1 MSNGSKISFVY
12 KEIENEAQ
20 VILNISDNI
29 DNILEKIKANVSMLR
44 TSEIWASSSQENYK
58 KKINNL
64 CDETE
69 NLSQELSNSSNY
81 LKSYVDSNR
90 KIEENIK
97 NGL

>member
-1 MSNGSKISFVY
+1 MNNGSKISFVY

-44 TSEIWASSSQENYK
+44 TSEVWASSSQENYK